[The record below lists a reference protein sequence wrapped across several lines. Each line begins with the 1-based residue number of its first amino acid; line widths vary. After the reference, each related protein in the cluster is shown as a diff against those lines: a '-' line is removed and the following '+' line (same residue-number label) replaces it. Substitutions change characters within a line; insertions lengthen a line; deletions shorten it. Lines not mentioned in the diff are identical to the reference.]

1 MTSRE
6 IVNDKKFRQMHLFNG
21 LQHDKKS
28 PTDLDFC
35 YEIDN
40 TVLILGEVKEEG
52 KEVPTGQTLA
62 YTRICDAWE
71 KSHNKKCAWYLEIQ
85 HPEQKGDI
93 VIADCQVVRYY
104 YMGIWSKSNQT
115 VQEFLGTIGHYMVR
129 SMNNPMFSWLT
140 QLEDKMNG

>member
-1 MTSRE
+1 MISRN
-6 IVNDKKFRQMHLFNG
+6 IINDEKFRQMHIFSG

-71 KSHNKKCAWYLEIQ
+71 RAGRGKCAWYLEIQ
-85 HPEQKGDI
+85 HPAQKGDI
-93 VIADCQVVRYY
+93 VIAECDVVRYY
-104 YMGIWSKSNQT
+104 YMGIWSKSSQN
-115 VQEFLGTIGHYMVR
+115 VQQFLGTIGRYMVQ
-129 SMNNPMFSWLT
+129 SMNNSNFIWLT